1 VTETSRELYCSA
13 NGDRWLLM
21 RDQTRDGVFIRHLP
35 NAPSG
40 GKIQDMDVGDFLSRG
55 PQGPEHQHL
64 LTLIGTLVSDADE
77 EPGRSVA

>member
-13 NGDRWLLM
+13 NGDRWLLV
-21 RDQTRDGVFIRHLP
+21 RDPTRDHVFIRHRP

-40 GKIQDMDVGDFLSRG
+40 GKVQDMDVGDFLSGG

-64 LTLIGTLVSDADE
+64 LTLIGTLVSDADKE
-77 EPGRSVA
+77 LSRPVA